1 MNSSTEE
8 LFRESK
14 MGYDLPDAEIEYF
27 PEFFSREK
35 SLNFLPQLL
44 DTIKWKQNTIK
55 MYGKENPV
63 PRLEAWY
70 GDPGKSYAYSG
81 IRMEP
86 NPWTDELREIKRSIE
101 AEVEISFNSVL
112 INYYRDGQDRVAWH
126 SDDEKELG
134 KNPVIGSVS
143 FGAERTFKLRH
154 KRYKEN
160 NLKQS
165 IVLKNGSFLLMKGAT
180 QHHWMHEIPRTAKP
194 IGPRINLTFRV
205 IK

>member
-1 MNSSTEE
+1 MNFSTEE

-14 MGYDLPDAEIEYF
+14 LGYDLPDAEIEYF

-86 NPWTDELREIKRSIE
+86 STWTD
-101 AEVEISFNSVL
+101 
-112 INYYRDGQDRVAWH
+112 
-126 SDDEKELG
+126 
-134 KNPVIGSVS
+134 
-143 FGAERTFKLRH
+143 
-154 KRYKEN
+154 
-160 NLKQS
+160 
-165 IVLKNGSFLLMKGAT
+165 
-180 QHHWMHEIPRTAKP
+180 
-194 IGPRINLTFRV
+194 
-205 IK
+205 